1 MMQRSI
7 WRVLLGALVCAMGG
21 LGMTNSI
28 FPLLMV
34 RLMEEI
40 PLEMLINIR
49 DAGPQMALLWAIGG
63 AMVGW
68 LGGTQSGALIIGFCG
83 GMTGY
88 WLAAVAAKGDPQL
101 IIWGTLIGLL
111 YGIPGG
117 LVMGRVFPRTVS
129 ET

>member
-7 WRVLLGALVCAMGG
+7 WRVLLGALVTAMGG

-28 FPLLMV
+28 FPLLLV

-40 PLEMLINIR
+40 PLDILINIR
-49 DAGPQMALLWAIGG
+49 DTGPQMALLWAMGG

-68 LGGTQSGALIIGFCG
+68 LGGTRSGALIMGLCG
-83 GMTGY
+83 GLTGY
-88 WLAAVAAKGDPQL
+88 WLGAVAAKGDPQL
-101 IIWGTLIGLL
+101 IVWGTVIGLL

>member
-1 MMQRSI
+1 MMQKSI
-7 WRVLLGALVCAMGG
+7 WRVLLGTLVSAMGG

-28 FPLLMV
+28 FPLLLV

-40 PLEMLINIR
+40 PLDILINIR

-63 AMVGW
+63 AVVGW
-68 LGGTQSGALIIGFCG
+68 LGGGRTGALVIGFCG

-88 WLAAVAAKGDPQL
+88 WLGAVAAKGDPQF
-101 IIWGTLIGLL
+101 IIWGTVIGLL

-129 ET
+129 EM